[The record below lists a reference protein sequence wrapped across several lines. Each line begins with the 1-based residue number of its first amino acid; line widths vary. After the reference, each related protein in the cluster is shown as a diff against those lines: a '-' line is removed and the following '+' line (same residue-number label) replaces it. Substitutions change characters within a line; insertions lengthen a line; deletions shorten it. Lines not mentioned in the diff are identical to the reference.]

1 MHVRTTKV
9 IQQHSFWLSAF
20 VHLLFL
26 ANFSFLFFLQP
37 LPEKTPELYVPSYIY
52 SAAIEQP
59 KNSKPELIQKQSD
72 SIPITQQL
80 SRQTISQTIVPN
92 QQAVHMM
99 GEKDLDKP
107 LIKLLGKALAEKII
121 YPKSAIDF
129 NVKGIV
135 YVGFVVHPDGSI
147 TDGKLVH
154 SSGAEILDKS
164 ALNAVNNLT
173 HVNDVGQ
180 YLKEP
185 TFLVVGVI
193 YG

>member
-1 MHVRTTKV
+1 MTKI
-9 IQQHSFWLSAF
+9 IQQNSFWLSIF
-20 VHLLFL
+20 VHSFFL
-26 ANFSFLFFLQP
+26 INFSFLFFLQP
-37 LPEKTPELYVPSYIY
+37 LPNQAPELYVPSYIY
-52 SAAIEQP
+52 SSTTETTRTP
-59 KNSKPELIQKQSD
+59 KSIDSEKQTD
-72 SIPITQQL
+72 SIPLTQQQAHPTVA
-80 SRQTISQTIVPN
+80 QTIIPN

-99 GEKDLDKP
+99 GEKNLDKP

-135 YVGFVVHPDGSI
+135 YVGFVVHPDGTI
-147 TDGKLVH
+147 TDGRIVH
-154 SSGAEILDKS
+154 SSGAEVLDKS

-173 HVNDVGQ
+173 QVNDVGQ